1 MKRIILTVILA
12 VSAMTLF
19 SCEKYEDGKPVKSVR
34 EAFAEMYP
42 DARDVKWDMEL
53 TGWKVSFET
62 GTPPDV
68 KESEAWYDRNG
79 NWLRTETDLLASA
92 LPQVVK
98 DALAASEYASA
109 VLDAGDVEFVET
121 PDGNFYQLEVILKG
135 LEVKL
140 KVSEDGKISLA
151 GLDF

>member
-19 SCEKYEDGKPVKSVR
+19 SCEKFEDGKPVKSVR

-42 DARDVKWDMEL
+42 DARDVEWDMEL

-62 GTPPDV
+62 GTPPDI
-68 KESEAWYDRNG
+68 KESEAWYDRDG

-151 GLDF
+151 GMDF

>member
-19 SCEKYEDGKPVKSVR
+19 SCEKFEDGMPVKSVR

-42 DARDVKWDMEL
+42 DARDVEWDMEL

-140 KVSEDGKISLA
+140 KVSEDGKISLS

>member
-19 SCEKYEDGKPVKSVR
+19 SCEKFEDGMPVKSVR

-42 DARDVKWDMEL
+42 DARDVEWDMEL

-109 VLDAGDVEFVET
+109 VLDASDVEFVET

>member
-19 SCEKYEDGKPVKSVR
+19 SCEKFEDGMPVKSVR

-42 DARDVKWDMEL
+42 DARDVEWDMEL

-62 GTPPDV
+62 GTPPDI

>member
-34 EAFAEMYP
+34 EAVAEMDP
-42 DARDVKWDMEL
+42 DARDVEWDMEL

-98 DALAASEYASA
+98 DALATSEYASA

-140 KVSEDGKISLA
+140 KVSEDGKISLS

>member
-42 DARDVKWDMEL
+42 DARDVEWDMEL

-62 GTPPDV
+62 GTPPDI
-68 KESEAWYDRNG
+68 KESEAWYDRDG

-140 KVSEDGKISLA
+140 KVSEDGKISLS

>member
-1 MKRIILTVILA
+1 MKRVILTVILA

-19 SCEKYEDGKPVKSVR
+19 SCEKFEDGMPVKSVR

-42 DARDVKWDMEL
+42 DARDVEWDMEL

-109 VLDAGDVEFVET
+109 VLDASDVEFVET

>member
-42 DARDVKWDMEL
+42 DARDVEWDMEP

-62 GTPPDV
+62 GTPPDI

-109 VLDAGDVEFVET
+109 VLDAGNVEFVET

>member
-19 SCEKYEDGKPVKSVR
+19 SCEKFEDGKPVKCVR

-42 DARDVKWDMEL
+42 DARDVEWDMEL

-62 GTPPDV
+62 GTPPDI
-68 KESEAWYDRNG
+68 KESEAWYDRDG

-151 GLDF
+151 GMDF

>member
-1 MKRIILTVILA
+1 MLA
-12 VSAMTLF
+12 VSAMTLL
-19 SCEKYEDGKPVKSVR
+19 SCEKYEDGKPDRIVLD
-34 EAFAEMYP
+34 AFAEMFP
-42 DARDVKWDMEL
+42 DARDVEWDAEQ
-53 TGWKVSFET
+53 GSWVVSFET

>member
-1 MKRIILTVILA
+1 MKRVILTVILA

-19 SCEKYEDGKPVKSVR
+19 SCEKFEDGMPVKSVR

-42 DARDVKWDMEL
+42 DARDVEWDMEL

-62 GTPPDV
+62 GTPPDI